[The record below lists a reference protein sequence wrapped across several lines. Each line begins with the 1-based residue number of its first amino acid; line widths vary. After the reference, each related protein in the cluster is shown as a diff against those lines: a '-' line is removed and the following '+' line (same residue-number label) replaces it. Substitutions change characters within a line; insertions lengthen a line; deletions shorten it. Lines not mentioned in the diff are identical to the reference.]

1 MTDKF
6 FVDSNVLIY
15 LFSSKEP
22 EKKLHCRELLNNL
35 DAKNQLVWSTQVMQE
50 FYSVTTKKYNEDPLE
65 IKASFS
71 LFRNFE
77 LVVNDQVIIEK
88 AIEIQVLNRLSFW
101 DSLIISSA
109 ISSKCDYLLTE
120 DLQRDQ
126 TIQGLKIVSPFDVK
140 EN

>member
-1 MTDKF
+1 MTGKF
-6 FVDSNVLIY
+6 FVDTNVLIY

-22 EKKLHCRELLNNL
+22 GKKLHCRKLINHL

-50 FYSVTTKKYNEDPLE
+50 FYSVMTKKHNEDSLE
-65 IKASFS
+65 VKASFS

-77 LVVNDQVIIEK
+77 LVVNDQIMIEK
-88 AIEIQVLNRLSFW
+88 AIEIQILNRLSFW

-109 ISSKCDYLLTE
+109 LASKCDYLLTE
-120 DLQRDQ
+120 DLHRDQ
-126 TIQGLKIVSPFDVK
+126 TIQGLKIVSPFELK